1 MISRRVPE
9 VFHGQLQNPEL
20 PILILSPP
28 VFEGYIYNAHGKL
41 FIVKSKSVKEYN
53 EKKTS
58 PQLLIM

>member
-28 VFEGYIYNAHGKL
+28 VFERYIMHMENFLLLRVNLLKN
-41 FIVKSKSVKEYN
+41 IMR
-53 EKKTS
+53 KKHH
-58 PQLLIM
+58 LNF